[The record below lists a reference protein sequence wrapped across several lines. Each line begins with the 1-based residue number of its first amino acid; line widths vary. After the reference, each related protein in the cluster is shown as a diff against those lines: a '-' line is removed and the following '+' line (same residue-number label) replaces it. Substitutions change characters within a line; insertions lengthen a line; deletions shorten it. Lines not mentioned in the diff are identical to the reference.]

1 MRFASIILALL
12 GLGPS
17 IAQAADRPVV
27 VELFTSQGCS
37 SCPPADEFLR
47 SMAQTR
53 DDVLALAFHVTYW
66 DNLGWRDPFALA
78 TGTERQRLYGALLG
92 TRQIYTPQMVI
103 DGRFEA
109 VGSDR
114 RSVGALIDIAADRHE
129 DAPRLSARRMDGVV
143 DIALDAAA
151 GQRPGFV
158 FLVGYDPEHETR
170 VGRGEN
176 GGRTLTEANIVRSLA
191 VAGEWRGQALAL
203 HAPIG
208 AGERQ
213 AVLLQAEDGRILAAT
228 RVE

>member
-1 MRFASIILALL
+1 
-12 GLGPS
+12 
-17 IAQAADRPVV
+17 
-27 VELFTSQGCS
+27 
-37 SCPPADEFLR
+37 
-47 SMAQTR
+47 
-53 DDVLALAFHVTYW
+53 
-66 DNLGWRDPFALA
+66 
-78 TGTERQRLYGALLG
+78 
-92 TRQIYTPQMVI
+92 
-103 DGRFEA
+103 
-109 VGSDR
+109 
-114 RSVGALIDIAADRHE
+114 
-129 DAPRLSARRMDGVV
+129 MDGVV

-203 HAPIG
+203 RAPIG